1 MLAVQAEELRQNG
14 ATAIFVAVDGQL
26 AGLIAIADPIKS
38 TTAQALQDLKTER
51 ATSTA
56 LCARAVCQGDDEQ
69 HPAKS
74 IFRFRLQCRRCT
86 DRRRRPLSSIEAPPV
101 ARDCGGGDGVELG
114 ERDRQFLAASHC
126 KPARPA

>member
-38 TTAQALQDLKTER
+38 ITAQALQDLKTER

-56 LCARAVCQGDDEQ
+56 SCARAVCQG
-69 HPAKS
+69 
-74 IFRFRLQCRRCT
+74 RR
-86 DRRRRPLSSIEAPPV
+86 
-101 ARDCGGGDGVELG
+101 
-114 ERDRQFLAASHC
+114 
-126 KPARPA
+126 